1 VIRGYGQIG
10 KDPKE
15 HGNRKQRDWGGIM
28 TDFPGFPREM
38 VAFFKGLQ
46 KNNRKQWFEEN
57 RKDYEEY
64 VKHPSQEFVVTMGNR
79 LKSIAPGIQ
88 AIPKINKSLFRI
100 NRDTRFGHDKRPYK
114 TNLGIWFWEGER
126 KRMECSGFYFH
137 MGDGKLMLGAG
148 VYQFTSELLK
158 AYRDAVVHKRQGRQL
173 KRIYHDISKKG
184 YTIGRKHYK
193 RVPRGYDA
201 SHENAEL
208 LLFNGLT
215 AMIENKIPGEFF
227 SNSILD
233 YSFSHFK
240 NMLPLHRW
248 LVQALA

>member
-1 VIRGYGQIG
+1 
-10 KDPKE
+10 
-15 HGNRKQRDWGGIM
+15 M
-28 TDFPGFPREM
+28 TDFAGFPREM
-38 VAFFKGLQ
+38 VTFFEGLQ
-46 KNNRKQWFEEN
+46 GNNRKQWFEEH
-57 RKDYEEY
+57 RKDYEDY
-64 VKHPSQEFVVTMGNR
+64 VKHPSAEFVATMGKR
-79 LKSIAPGIQ
+79 LKSISPGIH

-114 TNLGIWFWEGER
+114 TNLGIWFWEGAR

-148 VYQFTSELLK
+148 IYIFTSELLK
-158 AYRDAVVHKRQGRQL
+158 AYRDAVVHKKQGRQL
-173 KRIYHDISKKG
+173 KRTLNDISQKG
-184 YTIGRKHYK
+184 YSLGRKHYK

-215 AMIENKIPGEFF
+215 AMIENKIPGEFY

-233 YSFSHFK
+233 YAFSHFK
-240 NMLPLHRW
+240 SMLPLHRW
-248 LVQALA
+248 LVQALG